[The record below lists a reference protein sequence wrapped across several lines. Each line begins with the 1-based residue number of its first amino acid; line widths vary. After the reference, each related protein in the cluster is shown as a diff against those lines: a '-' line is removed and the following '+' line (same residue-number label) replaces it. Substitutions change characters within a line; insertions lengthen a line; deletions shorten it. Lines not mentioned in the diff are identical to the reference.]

1 MMEKL
6 GYLDASFLRLESP
19 RHPFHVAG
27 LLIFKLP
34 DNAPKNFLRKLVA
47 EAREFN
53 TIWPILNKKLND
65 PEDLGKSAW
74 IQEEDYRPERH
85 VLHYA
90 LPAPGRMEDLL
101 DLISRA
107 HERQLD
113 RSRPLWE
120 VHLIEGLPRGR
131 FALYCKLH
139 HALVD
144 GLGAMKMMDGLF
156 TTSPRKK
163 RDLAAVGP
171 VAERHEERRSLL
183 QGMGSAGRTLFEH
196 YRAVP
201 QLSSLLA
208 HMGLDA
214 LLGAEDTMRLPFTS
228 PHSVFNTDL
237 DTTRRAVLCD
247 MPFSKVRGMAKKT
260 GGSMNDVLL
269 AICGGALRRYLKE
282 IGQLPRKSLIAG
294 LPVAIRP
301 DEAHSGNQLSFIM
314 CPFFTDE
321 ADDGVRLQRVI
332 RSTRKAKAELSS
344 LTTTARQDFS
354 NLLLMPTVLLT
365 LTGQA
370 ARVNP
375 IVNAI
380 FSNVPG
386 PRQKMYLEGAELESF
401 YPLSVITDGLGLNI
415 TVVSYTRK
423 LCFAVTSCPTAQ
435 PGIDELDRHL
445 KESYRAL
452 GSAIDNS

>member
-1 MMEKL
+1 MEKL
-6 GYLDASFLRLESP
+6 SYLDASFLRLESP
-19 RHPFHVAG
+19 RHPIHVAG
-27 LLIFKLP
+27 LLVFKLP

-47 EAREFN
+47 EARDFN
-53 TIWPILNKKLND
+53 KIWPILNKKLND
-65 PEDLGKSAW
+65 PEDLSKGAW

-90 LPAPGRMEDLL
+90 LPAPGRMKDLVEL
-101 DLISRA
+101 VSRA
-107 HERQLD
+107 HEKQLD

-120 VHLIEGLPRGR
+120 VHIIEGLPRNR

-139 HALVD
+139 HALID

-156 TTSPRKK
+156 TTSPREK
-163 RDLAAVGP
+163 RDRAAIEP
-171 VAERHEERRSLL
+171 VAEHHAQRRSLL
-183 QGMGSAGRTLFEH
+183 ESMGSAGRTLFEH

-269 AICGGALRRYLKE
+269 AICGGALRRYLKD

-294 LPVAIRP
+294 LPVAISR
-301 DEAHSGNQLSFIM
+301 DREHSGNELSFIM
-314 CPFFTDE
+314 CPFFTNE
-321 ADDGVRLQRVI
+321 ADDLARLQHVI
-332 RSTRKAKAELSS
+332 RSTRKAKTELSS
-344 LTTTARQDFS
+344 MTTTARQDFS

-365 LTGQA
+365 LMGQA
-370 ARVNP
+370 SRVSP

-386 PRQKMYLEGAELESF
+386 PRQKLYLNGAELESF
-401 YPLSVITDGLGLNI
+401 YPLSVITDGMGLNI

-423 LCFAVTSCPTAQ
+423 LCFAVTSCPTTQ
-435 PGIDELDRHL
+435 PDIGTLDKHL

-452 GSAIDNS
+452 GEAIENG